1 MKAKRKTKGLK
12 ANTSLI
18 ILKGL
23 LLLCLLLY
31 GAGGLLNRMEESTR
45 EETLSRKPTPV
56 ALYPSDTPTLPTPT
70 APIPTPAPSTHTPIP
85 PTLIPP
91 PPPPTLA
98 VNPLPEV
105 IEVDMFFVYTNSDGA
120 LLYTTSI
127 FDDIPDRMELG
138 TETHLLPGNLDSVGV
153 FGVVWLNRSLWFYVD
168 ACDPTGYISDCLTYY
183 GWLNAND
190 VHLLAA
196 EEIKQHCGSSC
207 WADFHLYRL
216 TNNVHARDVPAK
228 QVKEGGTLLRKGTY
242 ILASHA
248 SKGGMGDQDFV
259 GYRGFS
265 WEWVEKDDLE
275 FVW

>member
-1 MKAKRKTKGLK
+1 MKAKRKTRGLK
-12 ANTSLI
+12 ANTAPI
-18 ILKGL
+18 ILRGL

-31 GAGGLLNRMEESTR
+31 GAGALLNHMEESTR
-45 EETLSRKPTPV
+45 EETPSHKTTPV
-56 ALYPSDTPTLPTPT
+56 IFSPSDTPTPPK
-70 APIPTPAPSTHTPIP
+70 PVPPTHTPIP

-91 PPPPTLA
+91 SHTPLSPTPMPA
-98 VNPLPEV
+98 INPLPEV
-105 IEVDMFFVYTNSDGA
+105 IEVDMFFVDTNPGGA

-127 FDDIPDRMELG
+127 IDDIPDRMELG

-153 FGVVWLNRSLWFYVD
+153 FGVVWRNGALWFYVD
-168 ACDPTGYISDCLTYY
+168 VCDPTGYISDCLTYY

-196 EEIKQHCGSSC
+196 EEIQQYCGSDC

-216 TNNVHARDVPAK
+216 QKNVHTRRFPLK
-228 QVKEGGTLLRKGTY
+228 QSEESGSLLRKGSY

-248 SKGGMGDQDFV
+248 SKGVMGDQDFV

-265 WEWVEKDDLE
+265 WEWVEKDALE
-275 FVW
+275 LVW